1 MGKIGATQP
10 MVEADIQVAWP
21 NGPSRYRHGSYVCQT
36 CKQRVVGV
44 YRNAGDGKWD
54 CGKCKD
60 DKWYAQHPRN
70 RRATRRTAKNAMSG
84 DAPGRERLHRG
95 YELLEVLLVPHG
107 GAHNDTIVTV
117 ERKVAMRGLFDE

>member
-1 MGKIGATQP
+1 MPRKIGATQP

-60 DKWYAQHPRN
+60 VKWYADHPKKPKAA
-70 RRATRRTAKNAMSG
+70 RRITQTAL
-84 DAPGRERLHRG
+84 P
-95 YELLEVLLVPHG
+95 
-107 GAHNDTIVTV
+107 
-117 ERKVAMRGLFDE
+117 AMRPS